1 MAAWKL
7 LAAAAKARQRWNRIP
22 PEQRRKM
29 IEQAGKQVRV
39 YGPAA
44 AKVVRERGPVIAK
57 GIATALRNARKA
69 P

>member
-7 LAAAAKARQRWNRIP
+7 LAAAAKARQKWNRVP

-29 IEQAGKQVRV
+29 IEQAGRQARV

-57 GIATALRNARKA
+57 GIAAALKSARKA